1 MKRLIVYLLTIICC
15 LPTSAQHFIQGPLHS
30 PDSPREDWLLPGDT
44 IMDGNQ
50 KRVYGGKPQR
60 LLTVTGKEPLDQVK
74 GIGLRQPAGEA
85 EARDKNPQANT
96 TDSVAPAPASINS
109 YAWGWH
115 EGLNASIGLSAFATF
130 GDHVPHKGGFTQDIN
145 VGYLTPLT
153 KNRKLW
159 LAAGGYLQNTIWGGD
174 SYRDAGLYA
183 TLGYRFNE
191 HWEIFAYGQLS
202 LANNYNSYWHR
213 HGWYGYG
220 PYWGM
225 GSPLGR
231 SPLGYGM
238 GAAGANVVGV
248 GAIYHVNPTLSIGVS
263 VEGAWYDNPAPGYNH
278 RYRYDYPGY
287 AEHP

>member
-15 LPTSAQHFIQGPLHS
+15 LPTSAQRFIQGPLHS

-60 LLTVTGKEPLDQVK
+60 LLTITGKEPLGQVK

-85 EARDKNPQANT
+85 N
-96 TDSVAPAPASINS
+96 
-109 YAWGWH
+109 
-115 EGLNASIGLSAFATF
+115 TF

-183 TLGYRFNE
+183 MLGYRFNE

-238 GAAGANVVGV
+238 GAAGANVIGV

>member
-1 MKRLIVYLLTIICC
+1 MKRFIVYLLAIICC
-15 LPTSAQHFIQGPLHS
+15 VPATAQHVIQGPLHS

-60 LLTVTGKEPLDQVK
+60 LMPVTGKETLHGIKNLEPLRPAAEAMPQVK
-74 GIGLRQPAGEA
+74 SRRPI
-85 EARDKNPQANT
+85 T
-96 TDSVAPAPASINS
+96 TDSVGPAPASINN

-145 VGYLTPLT
+145 VGYLAPLT

-183 TLGYRFNE
+183 MLGYRFNE
-191 HWEIFAYGQLS
+191 HWEVFAYGQLS
-202 LANNYNSYWHR
+202 LANNYNSYWRR

-225 GSPLGR
+225 GSLLGR

-238 GAAGANVVGV
+238 GAAGANTIGV

-263 VEGAWYDNPAPGYNH
+263 VEGAWYDDPAPSYNH
-278 RYRYDYPGY
+278 KYRHDYPGY
-287 AEHP
+287 TELP